1 MTSKITAQVELDFSE
16 FIEQAVED
24 SNHEGSYGQYRSLE
38 QTIIET
44 ATKQVRNQLQIKVD
58 DKVKEL
64 LEKQIFDYAQNKI
77 DAFLTNSVS
86 EFLSRE
92 VTITNSWGEET
103 HKGTLED
110 MLKKKFEDYWS
121 QEVNDRG
128 EIYASSY
135 NRGTKYTRLE
145 FCIDKQIKENSDK
158 MMKDLMKNVITATEK
173 YVNEAVKNEISTTLA
188 DNIGVSKI
196 VNRIATAE
204 IKQIEK

>member
-77 DAFLTNSVS
+77 DAFLTNSIS